1 MRLFII
7 GPMASGKSLLGRILS
22 EYLDLPYVDMDKE
35 IELRA
40 GAEISWIFEK
50 EGEEG
55 FRDRESA
62 VLKESSELE
71 SFIISTGGGAILRN
85 ENRELMRSRGK
96 VIYLET
102 PIEIQLSRTLN
113 DKTRPLIENVDKK
126 EVFSALSKERTPFYE
141 ELSDIRVP
149 FKDRSKD
156 ELLNTVLKLL
166 EI

>member
-7 GPMASGKSLLGRILS
+7 GPMASGKSLLGRKLS
-22 EYLDLPYVDMDKE
+22 EYLDLPHVDMDKE

-55 FRDRESA
+55 FRNRESA

-96 VIYLET
+96 VIYLEA

-126 EVFSALSKERTPFYE
+126 EVFSVLSKERTPIYE
-141 ELSDIRVP
+141 ELSDIKVP

>member
-7 GPMASGKSLLGRILS
+7 GPMASGKSLLGRKLS

-62 VLKESSELE
+62 ILKESSELE

-126 EVFSALSKERTPFYE
+126 EVFSALSKERTPIYE
-141 ELSDIRVP
+141 ELSDIKVP

>member
-7 GPMASGKSLLGRILS
+7 GPMASGKSLLGRKLS
-22 EYLDLPYVDMDKE
+22 EYLDLPYVDTDKE

-71 SFIISTGGGAILRN
+71 SLIISTGGGAILRN

-96 VIYLET
+96 VIYLEA

-126 EVFSALSKERTPFYE
+126 EVFSALSKERTPIYE
-141 ELSDIRVP
+141 ELSDIKVP

>member
-7 GPMASGKSLLGRILS
+7 GPMASGKSLLGRKLS
-22 EYLDLPYVDMDKE
+22 EYFDLPYVDTDKE

-55 FRDRESA
+55 FRNRESA
-62 VLKESSELE
+62 VLKESSKLE
-71 SFIISTGGGAILRN
+71 SFIISTGGGAIVRN

-149 FKDRSKD
+149 FKNRSKD

>member
-7 GPMASGKSLLGRILS
+7 GPMASGKSLLGRNLS
-22 EYLDLPYVDMDKE
+22 GYLDLPYVDTDKE
-35 IELRA
+35 IEFRA

-55 FRDRESA
+55 FRDREST

-126 EVFSALSKERTPFYE
+126 EVFSALSKERTPIYE
-141 ELSDIRVP
+141 ELSDIKVP

>member
-7 GPMASGKSLLGRILS
+7 GPMASGKSLLGRKLS
-22 EYLDLPYVDMDKE
+22 EYLDLPYVDTDKE

-50 EGEEG
+50 EGEKG
-55 FRDRESA
+55 FRDRESTI
-62 VLKESSELE
+62 LKESSSLDN
-71 SFIISTGGGAILRN
+71 FIISTGGGAILRN

-96 VIYLET
+96 IIYLET

-126 EVFSALSKERTPFYE
+126 EVFSALSKERTPLYE

>member
-7 GPMASGKSLLGRILS
+7 GPMASGKSLLGRKLS
-22 EYLDLPYVDMDKE
+22 EYFDLPYVDTDKE

-85 ENRELMRSRGK
+85 KNRELMRSRGK

-126 EVFSALSKERTPFYE
+126 EVFSALSKERTPIYE
-141 ELSDIRVP
+141 ELSDIKVP

>member
-7 GPMASGKSLLGRILS
+7 GPMASGKSLLGRKLS
-22 EYLDLPYVDMDKE
+22 EYFDLPYVDTDKE

-55 FRDRESA
+55 FRNRESA

-71 SFIISTGGGAILRN
+71 SFIISTGGGAIVRN

>member
-7 GPMASGKSLLGRILS
+7 GPMASGKSLLGRKLS
-22 EYLDLPYVDMDKE
+22 EYLDLPYVDTDKE

-96 VIYLET
+96 VIYLEA

-126 EVFSALSKERTPFYE
+126 EVFSALSKERTPIYE
-141 ELSDIRVP
+141 ELSDIKVP

>member
-7 GPMASGKSLLGRILS
+7 GPMASGKSLLGRKLS

-96 VIYLET
+96 VIYLEA

-126 EVFSALSKERTPFYE
+126 EVFSALSKERTPIYE
-141 ELSDIRVP
+141 ELSDIKLP

>member
-7 GPMASGKSLLGRILS
+7 GPMASGKSLLGRKLS

-55 FRDRESA
+55 FRNRESA

-96 VIYLET
+96 VIYLEA

-126 EVFSALSKERTPFYE
+126 EVFSVLSKERTPIYE
-141 ELSDIRVP
+141 ELSDIKVP

>member
-7 GPMASGKSLLGRILS
+7 GPMASGKSLLGRKLS
-22 EYLDLPYVDMDKE
+22 EYLDLPYVDTDKE

-50 EGEEG
+50 EGEKG
-55 FRDRESA
+55 FRDRESTI
-62 VLKESSELE
+62 LKESSSLDN
-71 SFIISTGGGAILRN
+71 FIISTGGGAILRN

-126 EVFSALSKERTPFYE
+126 EVFSALSKERTPLYE

>member
-7 GPMASGKSLLGRILS
+7 GPMASGKSLLGRKLS
-22 EYLDLPYVDMDKE
+22 EYLDLPYVDTDKE

-113 DKTRPLIENVDKK
+113 DKTRPLIENVDKN
-126 EVFSALSKERTPFYE
+126 EVFSALSKERTPIYE
-141 ELSDIRVP
+141 ELSDIKVP

>member
-7 GPMASGKSLLGRILS
+7 GPMASGKSLLGRKLS
-22 EYLDLPYVDMDKE
+22 EYLDLPYIDTDKE

-50 EGEEG
+50 EGEKG

-71 SFIISTGGGAILRN
+71 SFIISTGGGAIVRN
-85 ENRELMRSRGK
+85 ENREIMRSRGK

-126 EVFSALSKERTPFYE
+126 EVFSALSKERTPIYE
-141 ELSDIRVP
+141 ELSDIKVP

>member
-7 GPMASGKSLLGRILS
+7 GPMASGKSLLGRKLS
-22 EYLDLPYVDMDKE
+22 EYLDLPHVDMDKE

-71 SFIISTGGGAILRN
+71 SFIISTGGGAILRI
-85 ENRELMRSRGK
+85 ENRELMRSWGK
-96 VIYLET
+96 VIYLEA

-126 EVFSALSKERTPFYE
+126 EIFSVLSKERTPIYE
-141 ELSDIRVP
+141 ELSDIKVP

-166 EI
+166 DI